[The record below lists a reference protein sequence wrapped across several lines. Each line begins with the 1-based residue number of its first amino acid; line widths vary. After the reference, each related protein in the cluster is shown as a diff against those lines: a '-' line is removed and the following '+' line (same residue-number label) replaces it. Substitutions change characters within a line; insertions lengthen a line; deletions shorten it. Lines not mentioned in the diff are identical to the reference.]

1 MDAMQQEPDPT
12 GTGRSNT
19 DFTNTELINAIA
31 LSLTDRSDGD
41 KDLTDILV
49 KHILTTEPTQDA
61 LKEAVE
67 EIVELATQL
76 AKESCR

>member
-19 DFTNTELINAIA
+19 DLTNTELINAIA